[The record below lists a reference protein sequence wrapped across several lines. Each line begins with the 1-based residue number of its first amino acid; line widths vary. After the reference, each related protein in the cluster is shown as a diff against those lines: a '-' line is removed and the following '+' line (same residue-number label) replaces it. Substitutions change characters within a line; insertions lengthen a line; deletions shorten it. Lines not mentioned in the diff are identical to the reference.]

1 MFFRGKKKREGGAAT
16 AVDPAELFARI
27 ESLTESNRAER
38 DPAKERELRQLRH
51 LAGIALVNAPAGEP
65 VFPEPA
71 PVPPPRDPVSK
82 LPEITPEELT
92 PELLRAAT
100 LDSGC
105 LLVRGL
111 MDEQTALGLA
121 ADIERSFSVRTELK
135 GSDETDPEGY
145 YDELRPEAPYE
156 VQKRDWIEEGGGVL
170 AADSPKMFNDMLAS
184 FEAAGLRKVIEGY
197 LGERPAVSADK
208 CTLRK
213 ATPDVVGAWHQDGKF
228 MGDDIRAMNV
238 WLSLSHCGGENPAP
252 GMDLVPRRLDGHV
265 AAGTEGTFF
274 PSQVSQAVA
283 EEAAG
288 ELGIVNPEFAPGDAL
303 LFDEL
308 YLHQTGGKPGLT
320 EPRYAIESWFFG
332 PSVFPE
338 IYVPLAF

>member
-1 MFFRGKKKREGGAAT
+1 MLFRGKKKKGQE
-16 AVDPAELFARI
+16 ELFAEI
-27 ESLTESNRAER
+27 DELTESNRSER
-38 DPAKERELRQLRH
+38 DPATERKLRELRH
-51 LAGIALVNAPAGEP
+51 LAGIALIENPAARP
-65 VFPEPA
+65 AYPEPA
-71 PVPPPRDPVSK
+71 AVPPARDPVSK
-82 LPEITPEELT
+82 LPEITPDQLT
-92 PELLRAAT
+92 PELLRAAI

-111 MDEQTALGLA
+111 MDRETALGLA
-121 ADIERSFSVRTELK
+121 GDVEQSFAVRTALK
-135 GSDETDPEGY
+135 GSDRRDPEGY
-145 YDELRPEAPYE
+145 YDELEPEAPYE
-156 VQKRDWIEEGGGVL
+156 VKKRDWIEEGGGVL
-170 AADSPKMFNDMLAS
+170 AADSPKMFFEMLDS
-184 FEAAGLRKVIEGY
+184 FERVRLRQVIEGY
-197 LGERPAVSADK
+197 LGERPAVTADK

-238 WLSLSHCGGENPAP
+238 WLALSDCGGDNPAP

-288 ELGIVNPEFAPGDAL
+288 DLGIGNPSFAPGDAL
-303 LFDEL
+303 LFDDIF
-308 YLHQTGGKPGLT
+308 LHQTGGRTGLT

-332 PSVFPE
+332 PSAFPE
-338 IYVPLAF
+338 IYVPLAV

>member
-1 MFFRGKKKREGGAAT
+1 MLFRTKKRRS
-16 AVDPAELFARI
+16 AEDLFAEI
-27 ESLTESNRAER
+27 DSLTESNRAER
-38 DPAKERELRQLRH
+38 DPAKEAKLRELRH
-51 LAGIALVNAPAGEP
+51 LAGIALVRADPGAP

-71 PVPPPRDPVSK
+71 PSAPALDPESK
-82 LPEITPEELT
+82 LPEITPEELS
-92 PELLRAAT
+92 PEVLRAAI
-100 LDSGC
+100 LESGC
-105 LLVRGL
+105 LLVRGV
-111 MDEQTALGLA
+111 MDEPTALGLA
-121 ADIERSFSVRTELK
+121 GDIERSFAVRTDLK
-135 GSDETDPEGY
+135 GSDRRDPEGY
-145 YDELRPEAPYE
+145 YDELLPESPYTVE
-156 VQKRDWIEEGGGVL
+156 KRDWIEEGGGVL
-170 AADSPKMFNDMLAS
+170 AADSPKMFFEMLDA
-184 FEAAGLRKVIEGY
+184 FEKANLRHVIEGY

-228 MGDDIRAMNV
+228 MGDEIRAMNV
-238 WLSLSHCGGENPAP
+238 WLSLSHCGGDNPAP

-288 ELGIVNPEFAPGDAL
+288 ELGIVNPSFRPGDAL

-308 YLHQTGGKPGLT
+308 YLHQTGGRPGLT

-332 PSVFPE
+332 PSAFPE

>member
-1 MFFRGKKKREGGAAT
+1 T
-16 AVDPAELFARI
+16 
-27 ESLTESNRAER
+27 
-38 DPAKERELRQLRH
+38 
-51 LAGIALVNAPAGEP
+51 
-65 VFPEPA
+65 
-71 PVPPPRDPVSK
+71 
-82 LPEITPEELT
+82 PEI
-92 PELLRAAT
+92 LRAAI

-111 MDEQTALGLA
+111 MDQGTATGLA
-121 ADIERSFSVRTELK
+121 NDIEKSFAVRTELK
-135 GSDETDPEGY
+135 GSDQTDSEGF
-145 YDELRPEAPYE
+145 YDELMPEEPYE

-170 AADSPKMFNDMLAS
+170 AADSPKMFNDMLSS
-184 FEAAGLRKVIEGY
+184 FESVGLRQVIEGY

-238 WLSLSHCGGENPAP
+238 WLSLSNCGGDNPAP
-252 GMDLVPRRLDGHV
+252 GMDLVPRRLEGHV

-288 ELGIVNPEFAPGDAL
+288 DRGIVNPEFAPGDAL

-308 YLHQTGGKPGLT
+308 YLHQTGGKEGLT
-320 EPRYAIESWFFG
+320 EPRYAIESWFFS

>member
-1 MFFRGKKKREGGAAT
+1 MLFRGRKKKSAE
-16 AVDPAELFARI
+16 ELFAEI
-27 ESLTESNRAER
+27 DSLTESNRAER
-38 DPAKERELRQLRH
+38 DPAKEQKLRELRH
-51 LAGIALVNAPAGEP
+51 LAGIALLDGPASEP
-65 VFPEPA
+65 AYPEPD

-82 LPEITPEELT
+82 LPEVTPERLT
-92 PELLRAAT
+92 PELLRAAI

-111 MDEQTALGLA
+111 MDRDTALGLA
-121 ADIERSFSVRTELK
+121 DDVEKSFAVRAELK
-135 GSDETDPEGY
+135 GSSRRDPEGY
-145 YDELRPEAPYE
+145 YDELQPEKPYE
-156 VQKRDWIEEGGGVL
+156 VKKRDWIEEGGGVL
-170 AADSPKMFNDMLAS
+170 AADSPKMFFDMLDS
-184 FEAAGLRKVIEGY
+184 FERVNLRNVIEGY
-197 LGERPAVSADK
+197 LGERPAVTADK

-238 WLSLSHCGGENPAP
+238 WLALSECGGDYPAP

-288 ELGIVNPEFAPGDAL
+288 ELGIVNTSFEPGDAL
-303 LFDEL
+303 LFDDIF
-308 YLHQTGGKPGLT
+308 LHQTGGRPGLT

-332 PSVFPE
+332 PSAFPE
-338 IYVPLAF
+338 IYVPLAY

>member
-1 MFFRGKKKREGGAAT
+1 MLFRGKKKKS
-16 AVDPAELFARI
+16 AEDLFAEI
-27 ESLTESNRAER
+27 DTLTEANRAQR
-38 DPAKERELRQLRH
+38 DPDREARLRELRH
-51 LAGIALVNAPAGEP
+51 LAGIALVDGPPGNPAY
-65 VFPEPA
+65 PEPD

-82 LPEITPEELT
+82 LPEVTPDELT
-92 PELLRAAT
+92 PEILRAAI

-111 MDEQTALGLA
+111 MDTDTALGLA
-121 ADIERSFSVRTELK
+121 DDVEKSFAVRTELK
-135 GSDETDPEGY
+135 GSSRRDPEGY
-145 YDELRPEAPYE
+145 YDELQPEKPY
-156 VQKRDWIEEGGGVL
+156 VVKKRDWIEEGGGVL
-170 AADSPKMFNDMLAS
+170 AADSPKMFFEMLDS
-184 FEAAGLRKVIEGY
+184 FERVNLRRVIEGY
-197 LGERPAVSADK
+197 LGERPAVTADK

-238 WLSLSHCGGENPAP
+238 WLALSECGGDHPAP

-288 ELGIVNPEFAPGDAL
+288 ELGIVRPSFEPGDAL
-303 LFDEL
+303 LFDDMF
-308 YLHQTGGKPGLT
+308 LHQTGGRDGLT

-332 PSVFPE
+332 PSAFPE

>member
-1 MFFRGKKKREGGAAT
+1 MLFRGKKKKGAE
-16 AVDPAELFARI
+16 ELFDEI
-27 ESLTESNRAER
+27 DQLTAANRAER
-38 DPAKERELRQLRH
+38 DPANELKLRELRH
-51 LAGIALVNAPAGEP
+51 LAGIALVDGSTGSPSY
-65 VFPEPA
+65 PEPA
-71 PVPPPRDPVSK
+71 AVPPARDPVSK
-82 LPEITPEELT
+82 LPEITPEQLT
-92 PELLRAAT
+92 PELLRAAI

-111 MDEQTALGLA
+111 MDRETALGLA
-121 ADIERSFSVRTELK
+121 GDIEKSFATRIDLK
-135 GSDETDPEGY
+135 GSDRRDPQGF
-145 YDELRPEAPYE
+145 YDELEPEKPYE

-170 AADSPKMFNDMLAS
+170 AADSPKMFFDMLDS
-184 FEAAGLRKVIEGY
+184 FERVKLRQVIEGY
-197 LGERPAVSADK
+197 LGERPAVTADK

-228 MGDDIRAMNV
+228 MGDDIRAMNI
-238 WLSLSHCGGENPAP
+238 WLSLSDCGGDNPAP

-288 ELGIVNPEFAPGDAL
+288 EFGIVNPSFAPGDAL
-303 LFDEL
+303 LFDDIF
-308 YLHQTGGKPGLT
+308 LHQTGGRPGLT

-332 PSVFPE
+332 PSAFPE